1 MRLNISLPLPI
12 EQHIKLMKHT
22 VLPLGKDSNFMT
34 YRIGVKYS
42 KALDNRSKES
52 KIFLKQNANLPKKN
66 NE

>member
-12 EQHIKLMKHT
+12 EQHIKLMEHT
-22 VLPLGKDSNFMT
+22 VFPLGKDSNFMT

-42 KALDNRSKES
+42 KFLDNKSEEI
-52 KIFLKQNANLPKKN
+52 KIFLKQNANLLKKN